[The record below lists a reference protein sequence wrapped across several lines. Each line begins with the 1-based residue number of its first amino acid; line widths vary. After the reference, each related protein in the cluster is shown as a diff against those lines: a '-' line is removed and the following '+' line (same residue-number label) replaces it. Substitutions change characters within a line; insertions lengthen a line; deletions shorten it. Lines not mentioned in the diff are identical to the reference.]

1 MGLWPGWPW
10 FLAWERPP
18 LGFLLD
24 KMQVTVQEPEFANSC
39 ALVRAPA
46 GSAAAG
52 LWTLT
57 TAKHRP

>member
-1 MGLWPGWPW
+1 MARLALVPGLGE
-10 FLAWERPP
+10 AP

-24 KMQVTVQEPEFANSC
+24 KMQATVQEPEFENSC

-46 GSAAAG
+46 GPAAAG

-57 TAKHRP
+57 TAEHRP